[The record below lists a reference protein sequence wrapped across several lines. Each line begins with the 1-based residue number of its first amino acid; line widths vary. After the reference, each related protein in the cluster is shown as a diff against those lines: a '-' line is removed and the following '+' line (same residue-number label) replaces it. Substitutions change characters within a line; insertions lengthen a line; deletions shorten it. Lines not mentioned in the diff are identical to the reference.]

1 MIEGN
6 VKINHWGTQEPANVA
21 FFDFGISKKKY
32 LHINSILGFLVVR
45 TFHS

>member
-21 FFDFGISKKKY
+21 FFDFGISKK
-32 LHINSILGFLVVR
+32 NTSIL
-45 TFHS
+45 TPY